1 MKPVFVRVVITSVL
15 FVSLGGWLSLANAGN
30 IKTLPPLNAAANTE
44 KTSKQIV
51 TEFFD
56 LAFIQRRPTEA
67 AMKYISP
74 DKYIQHN
81 PDGKDGRD
89 TFIKGFAAYVEKSK
103 YQAIIKRVI
112 AEGDIVVVHSHGFT
126 DPTDSKDRGEAS
138 VDIFRVENGKIVEHW
153 DVIQPV
159 PEKSNNSNTM
169 F

>member
-1 MKPVFVRVVITSVL
+1 MKLVFGKVVMIVVHLVL
-15 FVSLGGWLSLANAGN
+15 FGGWLSFANADN
-30 IKTLPPLNAAANTE
+30 VKTLPLNTTEGVE
-44 KTSKQIV
+44 KTPKQIV

-56 LAFIQRRPTEA
+56 LAFVQRHPTEA
-67 AMKYISP
+67 AMNYISP

-103 YQAIIKRVI
+103 YQAVIKRVI
-112 AEGDIVVVHSHGFT
+112 AEGDMVVVHSHGFN
-126 DPTDSKDRGEAS
+126 DPGDSKDRGEAS

-159 PEKSNNSNTM
+159 PVKSNNSNTM

>member
-1 MKPVFVRVVITSVL
+1 MKPLFGKLVMSAVLLTSL
-15 FVSLGGWLSLANAGN
+15 SGWLNVANAVN
-30 IKTLPPLNAAANTE
+30 PETLPLNTAANAA
-44 KTSKQIV
+44 KTPKQIV

-56 LAFIQRRPTEA
+56 LAFTQRHPVAA

-74 DKYIQHN
+74 DQYIQHN

-89 TFIKGFAAYVEKSK
+89 TFIKGFAAHVEKSK

-112 AEGDIVVVHSHGFT
+112 AEGDIVVVHSHGFN
-126 DPTDSKDRGEAS
+126 DPSNSKDRGEAS
-138 VDIFRVENGKIVEHW
+138 VDIFRVENERIVEHW
-153 DVIQPV
+153 DVIQSV